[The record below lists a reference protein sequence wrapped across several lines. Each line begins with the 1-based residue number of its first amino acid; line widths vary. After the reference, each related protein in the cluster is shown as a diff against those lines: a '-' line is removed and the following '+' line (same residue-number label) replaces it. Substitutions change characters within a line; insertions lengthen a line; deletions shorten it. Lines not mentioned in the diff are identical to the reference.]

1 MWTALAAAA
10 VPIIEEFNALQ
21 LATMAWAC
29 SNITFREERLEE
41 VLEAQCI
48 SHLQDFGPREL
59 TGTVWALAARPEEIH
74 APLLG
79 ALVT

>member
-10 VPIIEEFNALQ
+10 VPIIKEFNALQ
-21 LATMAWAC
+21 LASMAWAC
-29 SNITFREERLEE
+29 GNITFRDERLEE
-41 VLEAQCI
+41 VLAAQCI
-48 SHLQDFGPREL
+48 SHLRNFGPREL
-59 TGTVWALAARPEEIH
+59 TATAWALAARPKIH